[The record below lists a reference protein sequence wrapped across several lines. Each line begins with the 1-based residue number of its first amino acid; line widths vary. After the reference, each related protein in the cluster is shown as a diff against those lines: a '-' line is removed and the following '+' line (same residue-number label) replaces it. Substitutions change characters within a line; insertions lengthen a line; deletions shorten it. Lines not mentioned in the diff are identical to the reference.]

1 MHEDGYLTVGDLKR
15 WIEEYKLPNDTK
27 VYVQMP
33 YTLNK
38 KKIKKA
44 NLSDIITQHSEWEG
58 DSLYV
63 RAWSPCL
70 RLKEK
75 KKNLYIE
82 IYY

>member
-1 MHEDGYLTVGDLKR
+1 MKDDYLTVGDLKH
-15 WIEEYKLPNDTK
+15 WIKEYELKDDTK
-27 VYVQMP
+27 VYVEMP
-33 YTLNK
+33 CNCNEKSLE
-38 KKIKKA
+38 KA
-44 NLSDIITQHSEWEG
+44 NLSDFIVKESEWEG
-58 DSLYV
+58 TQRYV